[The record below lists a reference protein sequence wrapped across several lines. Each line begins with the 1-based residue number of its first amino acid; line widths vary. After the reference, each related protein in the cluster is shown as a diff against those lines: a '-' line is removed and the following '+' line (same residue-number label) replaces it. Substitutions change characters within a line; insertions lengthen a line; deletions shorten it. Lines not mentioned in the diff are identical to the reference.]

1 MYIRLVIAFGLLVCT
16 AVVAAL
22 ILMDHV
28 RLLSGN
34 WADEATGVTALALL
48 TIAATVAA
56 AGCGIAAFV
65 SRALTIGGRD

>member
-1 MYIRLVIAFGLLVCT
+1 
-16 AVVAAL
+16 L

-48 TIAATVAA
+48 TIGATVAA
-56 AGCGIAAFV
+56 AGCGVAAFV